1 MPIKHGQAVEVL
13 VENPMSH
20 FTDGAEV
27 LALWSNRGLTHRH
40 GEKSCS
46 QPLKRA
52 AKGKRTATKQ
62 QLTSDRRKLRGKKGE
77 PHVRSR

>member
-40 GEKSCS
+40 SEKRCS

-52 AKGKRTATKQ
+52 AKGKRTTTKQ
-62 QLTSDRRKLRGKKGE
+62 RLTSDRGKLRGKKGE
-77 PHVRSR
+77 SHDRSR

>member
-40 GEKSCS
+40 SEKRCS

-52 AKGKRTATKQ
+52 AKGKRKQ
-62 QLTSDRRKLRGKKGE
+62 RVTSDRRKLRGKKGE
-77 PHVRSR
+77 PHDDSR